1 MSKLYS
7 FHNLHTT
14 ATTFQVEVRFD
25 PSHPVFAGH
34 FPGHPVVPGVFL
46 VEILAA
52 AISEIA
58 GKSLVVKEAA
68 SLKFLQLI
76 NPEVHGTVLLD
87 GSIVADENEIYQV
100 DATIR
105 QGEVLFARMKS
116 VKLFTFGNIKQTN

>member
-7 FHNLHTT
+7 FHNLQTT
-14 ATTFQVEVRFD
+14 AGNFSAEVRFD

-34 FPGHPVVPGVFL
+34 FPGQPVVPGVFL

-58 GKSLVVKEAA
+58 GQKLVVQEAA
-68 SLKFLQLI
+68 NLKFLQVI
-76 NPEVHGTVLLD
+76 NPKVNGVVVLD
-87 GSIVADENEIYQV
+87 GSIVVDENGNYRV

-105 QGEVLFARMKS
+105 LGEVLFAKMKG
-116 VKLFTFGNIKQTN
+116 VKLMSSE